1 MFGWN
6 CRGGIKLAYTAEA
19 SFVSAQTKT
28 NGDITYSGGKSMAID
43 KKALSEADIR
53 TKYITPAIEQAG
65 WNKMTQMREEYSITA
80 GRIIARGQ
88 VCKRE
93 KPLKADYVLF
103 YKPNKPIAIVEA
115 KDNNHSMSDGM
126 QQALNYAQMMNVP
139 FVFSSNGDGFVFHNR
154 YIQEGEMET
163 VLPLDGF
170 PSPET
175 LWKMYV
181 EQNSIGPAQSKIID
195 EPYYV
200 DNPNKQPRYYQINA
214 INRTVEAI
222 AAGQDRVLLVMATGT
237 GKTYTAFQII
247 WRLWKAGIKKRI
259 LFLADRTAL
268 ISQTFTNDFA
278 PFKDK
283 MTWVT
288 KQNFDTAHE
297 IYLGL
302 YQGLTGEDEDAN
314 SLFKQFS
321 PSFFDLIV
329 VDECHRGSA
338 KADSQWREV
347 LEYFSAATQIGLTAT
362 PKETKEVSNI
372 DYFGDPVYTYTLKQG
387 INDGYLAPYRVIRVF
402 FDKDVE
408 GFVPYTGQTD
418 DNGEVIDDRIYNAL
432 DFDRNIVL
440 EQRTKLVA
448 KTVSDYLKKHNC
460 RMDKTIFFCVDQEH
474 ADRMRRA
481 LVNENSDMMAVDERY
496 VMRITS
502 NDEAGVDQL
511 DNFRNVES
519 QYPVLVTTSKLL
531 STGVDVQTIKY
542 IVLDSNIRSMTEF
555 KQIIG
560 RGTRV
565 REDLG
570 KLYFTI
576 FDFRDVTRLFYDPD
590 FDGPCEQD
598 EDFDPTKGD
607 HGDPPPKPPKPV
619 NPQKKYM
626 VSGEPVTILKKMV
639 QYMDRDGKLITESL
653 IDYTKKNVLN
663 QYATLDDFL
672 SAWGAAE
679 RKEVIIKEMEEHG
692 ILFSELCEQ
701 INQDLDPFDLI
712 CHIVFD
718 QPPLTR
724 RERANNVRKRNY
736 FTKYGEKAAEILDAL
751 LTKYADSGL
760 PDLENVDVLK
770 VDPIKQYGT
779 QVYIVNTIFG
789 GIAKF
794 RQAIKDLE
802 TAIYAA

>member
-1 MFGWN
+1 MN
-6 CRGGIKLAYTAEA
+6 SI
-19 SFVSAQTKT
+19 
-28 NGDITYSGGKSMAID
+28 N
-43 KKALSEADIR
+43 KKELSEMDIR
-53 TKYITPAIEQAG
+53 TKFITPAITNAG
-65 WNKMTQMREEYSITA
+65 WDSITQMREEYKVTN
-80 GRIIARGQ
+80 GRIIARGKS
-88 VCKRE
+88 CKRE
-93 KPLKADYVLF
+93 APLKADYVLF

-115 KDNNHSMSDGM
+115 KDNKHTMADGM
-126 QQALNYAQMMNVP
+126 QQALQYASMMNVP
-139 FVFSSNGDGFVFHNR
+139 FVFSSNGDGFVFHNK
-154 YIQEGEMET
+154 YVTEGDVEVT
-163 VLPLDGF
+163 LSLDEF

-175 LWKMYV
+175 LWEMYHEKNHINPSQDKV
-181 EQNSIGPAQSKIID
+181 ID
-195 EPYYV
+195 EPYYS
-200 DNPNKQPRYYQINA
+200 DNPDKQPRYYQMNA
-214 INRTVEAI
+214 INETVETI
-222 AAGQDRVLLVMATGT
+222 SKGQDRILLVMATGT

-297 IYLGL
+297 IYLAL

-321 PSFFDLIV
+321 PGFFDLIV

-347 LEYFSAATQIGLTAT
+347 LEYFSSATQIGLTAT
-362 PKETKEVSNI
+362 PKETNSVSNI
-372 DYFGDPVYTYTLKQG
+372 DYFGDPIYTYSLKQG
-387 INDGYLAPYRVIRVF
+387 IDDGFLAPYRVIRVF
-402 FDKDVE
+402 FDKDIE
-408 GFVPYTGQTD
+408 GFVPYDGQLD
-418 DNGEVIDDRIYNAL
+418 DNGEVIDNRVYNTT
-432 DFDRNIVL
+432 DFDKNIVL
-440 EQRTKLVA
+440 AKRTKLVA

-474 ADRMRRA
+474 ADRMRQA
-481 LVNENSDMMAVDERY
+481 LVNENADMCAIDDKY
-496 VMRITS
+496 VMRITA
-502 NDEAGVDQL
+502 NDEAGVKQL
-511 DNFRNVES
+511 DNFRNVEKD
-519 QYPVLVTTSKLL
+519 YPVLVTTSKLL
-531 STGVDVQTIKY
+531 STGVDVQTVKY

-576 FDFRDVTRLFYDPD
+576 FDFRDVTRLFHGPD
-590 FDGPCEQD
+590 FDGPIEQQD
-598 EDFDPTKGD
+598 DFQPNKPGPGPDG
-607 HGDPPPKPPKPV
+607 PPKVPPLPSDKKTKYLLGGTKV
-619 NPQKKYM
+619 SVAQKH
-626 VSGEPVTILKKMV
+626 I
-639 QYMDRDGKLITESL
+639 QYLDKDGNLITESL
-653 IDYTKKNVLN
+653 IDYTKRNVRN
-663 QYATLDDFL
+663 QYASMEEFL
-672 SAWGAAE
+672 NAWSDAE
-679 RKEVIIKEMEEHG
+679 RKQTIVEELEKRGVFFDDLCDEVGK
-692 ILFSELCEQ
+692 
-701 INQDLDPFDLI
+701 DLDPFDMIL
-712 CHIVFD
+712 HIVFD

-724 RERANNVRKRNY
+724 KERAENVRKRNY
-736 FTKYGEKAAEILDAL
+736 FTKYGKQAAEILDAL

-760 PDLENVDVLK
+760 TDLENVDVLK

-794 RQAIKDLE
+794 REAIKELE
-802 TAIYAA
+802 AAIYAA

>member
-1 MFGWN
+1 
-6 CRGGIKLAYTAEA
+6 
-19 SFVSAQTKT
+19 
-28 NGDITYSGGKSMAID
+28 MAID
-43 KKALSEADIR
+43 KKTLSEADIR
-53 TKYITPAIEQAG
+53 TKYITPAIEQSG
-65 WNKMTQMREEYSITA
+65 WDKMSQMREEYSITA
-80 GRIIARGQ
+80 GRIIVRGQ

-154 YIQEGEMET
+154 YVQEGERET

-175 LWKMYV
+175 LWEMYV
-181 EQNSIGPAQSKIID
+181 EQNCIGPAQSKIID

-247 WRLWKAGIKKRI
+247 WRLWNAGIKKRI

-432 DFDRNIVL
+432 DFDRKIVL

-531 STGVDVQTIKY
+531 STGVDVQTIKF

-598 EDFDPTKGD
+598 EDFNPAKGYN
-607 HGDPPPKPPKPV
+607 GDPPPKLPKPV

-672 SAWGAAE
+672 SAWGTAE
-679 RKEVIIKEMEEHG
+679 RKEAIIKEMEEHG

-724 RERANNVRKRNY
+724 RERVNNVRKRNY

-760 PDLENVDVLK
+760 SDLENVDVLK

-802 TAIYAA
+802 AAIYAA

>member
-1 MFGWN
+1 
-6 CRGGIKLAYTAEA
+6 
-19 SFVSAQTKT
+19 
-28 NGDITYSGGKSMAID
+28 
-43 KKALSEADIR
+43 
-53 TKYITPAIEQAG
+53 
-65 WNKMTQMREEYSITA
+65 
-80 GRIIARGQ
+80 
-88 VCKRE
+88 
-93 KPLKADYVLF
+93 
-103 YKPNKPIAIVEA
+103 
-115 KDNNHSMSDGM
+115 
-126 QQALNYAQMMNVP
+126 
-139 FVFSSNGDGFVFHNR
+139 
-154 YIQEGEMET
+154 
-163 VLPLDGF
+163 
-170 PSPET
+170 
-175 LWKMYV
+175 MYV
-181 EQNSIGPAQSKIID
+181 EQNCIGPAQSKIID

-247 WRLWKAGIKKRI
+247 WRLWNAGIKKRI
-259 LFLADRTAL
+259 LFLVDRTAL
-268 ISQTFTNDFA
+268 ISQTFTNDFT

-372 DYFGDPVYTYTLKQG
+372 GYFGDPVYTYTLKQG

-432 DFDRNIVL
+432 DFDRKIVL

-531 STGVDVQTIKY
+531 STGVDVQTIKF

-598 EDFDPTKGD
+598 EDFDPAKGYN
-607 HGDPPPKPPKPV
+607 GDPPPKLPKPV

-724 RERANNVRKRNY
+724 RERVNNVRKRNY

-751 LTKYADSGL
+751 LTQYTDSGL
-760 PDLENVDVLK
+760 SDLENVDVLK

-802 TAIYAA
+802 AAIYAA

>member
-1 MFGWN
+1 M
-6 CRGGIKLAYTAEA
+6 IE
-19 SFVSAQTKT
+19 
-28 NGDITYSGGKSMAID
+28 IT
-43 KKALSEADIR
+43 
-53 TKYITPAIEQAG
+53 
-65 WNKMTQMREEYSITA
+65 
-80 GRIIARGQ
+80 
-88 VCKRE
+88 
-93 KPLKADYVLF
+93 
-103 YKPNKPIAIVEA
+103 
-115 KDNNHSMSDGM
+115 
-126 QQALNYAQMMNVP
+126 
-139 FVFSSNGDGFVFHNR
+139 
-154 YIQEGEMET
+154 
-163 VLPLDGF
+163 
-170 PSPET
+170 
-175 LWKMYV
+175 
-181 EQNSIGPAQSKIID
+181 IG
-195 EPYYV
+195 
-200 DNPNKQPRYYQINA
+200 NPNKQPRYYQINA

-247 WRLWKAGIKKRI
+247 WRLWNAGIKKRI

-329 VDECHRGSA
+329 VDECHRGSV

-432 DFDRNIVL
+432 DFDRKIVL

-531 STGVDVQTIKY
+531 STGVDVQTIKF

-598 EDFDPTKGD
+598 EDFDPAKGYN
-607 HGDPPPKPPKPV
+607 GDPPPKLPKPV
-619 NPQKKYM
+619 NPQKKYI

-679 RKEVIIKEMEEHG
+679 RKEAIIKEMEEHG

-724 RERANNVRKRNY
+724 RERVNNVRKRNY

-760 PDLENVDVLK
+760 SDLENVDVLK

-802 TAIYAA
+802 AAIYAA

>member
-1 MFGWN
+1 MN
-6 CRGGIKLAYTAEA
+6 EI
-19 SFVSAQTKT
+19 
-28 NGDITYSGGKSMAID
+28 N
-43 KKALSEADIR
+43 KKELSEMDIR
-53 TKYITPAIEQAG
+53 TKYITPAITNAG
-65 WNKMTQMREEYSITA
+65 WDPITQLREEYKVTN
-80 GRIIARGQ
+80 GRIIARGKS
-88 VCKRE
+88 CKRE
-93 KPLKADYVLF
+93 APLKADYVLF
-103 YKPNKPIAIVEA
+103 YKPNKPIAIIEA
-115 KDNNHSMSDGM
+115 KDNKHTMSDGM
-126 QQALNYAQMMNVP
+126 QQALQYASMMNVP
-139 FVFSSNGDGFVFHNR
+139 FVFSSNGDGFVFHNK
-154 YIQEGEMET
+154 YITEGDVEIT
-163 VLPLDGF
+163 LSLDEF

-175 LWKMYV
+175 LWKMYLEKNTV
-181 EQNSIGPAQSKIID
+181 NPAQEKIIE
-195 EPYYV
+195 EPYYS
-200 DNPNKQPRYYQINA
+200 DNPDKQPRYYQMNA
-214 INRTVEAI
+214 INKTVEAI
-222 AAGQDRVLLVMATGT
+222 AGGQDRVLLVMATGT

-321 PSFFDLIV
+321 PGFFDLVV

-347 LEYFSAATQIGLTAT
+347 LEYFSSATQIGLTAT
-362 PKETKEVSNI
+362 PKESNSVSNI
-372 DYFGDPVYTYTLKQG
+372 DYFGDPIYTYSLKQG
-387 INDGYLAPYRVIRVF
+387 IDDGFLAPYRVIRVF
-402 FDKDVE
+402 FDKDIE
-408 GFVPYTGQTD
+408 GFVPYDGQLD
-418 DNGEVIDDRIYNAL
+418 DNGEVIDNRVYNTT
-432 DFDRNIVL
+432 DFDKNIVL
-440 EQRTKLVA
+440 AKRTKLVA

-474 ADRMRRA
+474 ADRMRQA
-481 LVNENSDMMAVDERY
+481 LVNENADMCAIDDKY
-496 VMRITS
+496 VMRITA
-502 NDEAGVDQL
+502 NDEAGVKQL
-511 DNFRNVES
+511 DNFRNVEKD
-519 QYPVLVTTSKLL
+519 YPVLVTTSKLL
-531 STGVDVQTIKY
+531 STGVDIQTVKY

-576 FDFRDVTRLFYDPD
+576 FDFRDVTRLFHDPD
-590 FDGPCEQD
+590 FDGPIEQQDDFEPHKPGPGPD
-598 EDFDPTKGD
+598 E
-607 HGDPPPKPPKPV
+607 PPKVPPQLSDKKP
-619 NPQKKYM
+619 KYM
-626 VSGEPVTILKKMV
+626 LGGTQVTVAQKHI
-639 QYMDRDGKLITESL
+639 QYLDKDGNLITESL
-653 IDYTKKNVLN
+653 IDYTKRNVRN
-663 QYATLDDFL
+663 QYASMDEFL
-672 SAWGAAE
+672 NAWSDAE
-679 RKEVIIKEMEEHG
+679 RKQTIVEELEKRGVFFDDLCDEVGK
-692 ILFSELCEQ
+692 
-701 INQDLDPFDLI
+701 NLDPFDMIL
-712 CHIVFD
+712 HIVFD

-724 RERANNVRKRNY
+724 KERAENVRKRNY
-736 FTKYGEKAAEILDAL
+736 FTKYGKQAAEILDEL

-760 PDLENVDVLK
+760 DDLENVDVLK

-794 RQAIKDLE
+794 RDAIKELE
-802 TAIYAA
+802 AAIYAA

>member
-1 MFGWN
+1 
-6 CRGGIKLAYTAEA
+6 
-19 SFVSAQTKT
+19 
-28 NGDITYSGGKSMAID
+28 
-43 KKALSEADIR
+43 
-53 TKYITPAIEQAG
+53 
-65 WNKMTQMREEYSITA
+65 
-80 GRIIARGQ
+80 
-88 VCKRE
+88 
-93 KPLKADYVLF
+93 
-103 YKPNKPIAIVEA
+103 
-115 KDNNHSMSDGM
+115 
-126 QQALNYAQMMNVP
+126 
-139 FVFSSNGDGFVFHNR
+139 
-154 YIQEGEMET
+154 
-163 VLPLDGF
+163 
-170 PSPET
+170 
-175 LWKMYV
+175 MY
-181 EQNSIGPAQSKIID
+181 
-195 EPYYV
+195 
-200 DNPNKQPRYYQINA
+200 
-214 INRTVEAI
+214 
-222 AAGQDRVLLVMATGT
+222 
-237 GKTYTAFQII
+237 
-247 WRLWKAGIKKRI
+247 
-259 LFLADRTAL
+259 
-268 ISQTFTNDFA
+268 
-278 PFKDK
+278 
-283 MTWVT
+283 
-288 KQNFDTAHE
+288 
-297 IYLGL
+297 
-302 YQGLTGEDEDAN
+302 
-314 SLFKQFS
+314 KQFS

-402 FDKDVE
+402 LDKDVE

-760 PDLENVDVLK
+760 SDLENVDVLK

-802 TAIYAA
+802 AAIYAA

>member
-1 MFGWN
+1 
-6 CRGGIKLAYTAEA
+6 
-19 SFVSAQTKT
+19 
-28 NGDITYSGGKSMAID
+28 
-43 KKALSEADIR
+43 
-53 TKYITPAIEQAG
+53 
-65 WNKMTQMREEYSITA
+65 
-80 GRIIARGQ
+80 
-88 VCKRE
+88 
-93 KPLKADYVLF
+93 
-103 YKPNKPIAIVEA
+103 
-115 KDNNHSMSDGM
+115 MSDGM

-154 YIQEGEMET
+154 YVQEGERET

-175 LWKMYV
+175 LWEMYV
-181 EQNSIGPAQSKIID
+181 EQNCIGPAQSKIID

-247 WRLWKAGIKKRI
+247 WRLWNAGIKKRI

-432 DFDRNIVL
+432 DFDRKIVL

-531 STGVDVQTIKY
+531 STGVDVQTIKF

-598 EDFDPTKGD
+598 EDFDPAKGYN
-607 HGDPPPKPPKPV
+607 GDPPPKLPKPA

-724 RERANNVRKRNY
+724 RERVNNVRKRNY

-760 PDLENVDVLK
+760 SDLENVDVLK

-802 TAIYAA
+802 AAIYAA

>member
-1 MFGWN
+1 MN
-6 CRGGIKLAYTAEA
+6 SI
-19 SFVSAQTKT
+19 
-28 NGDITYSGGKSMAID
+28 N
-43 KKALSEADIR
+43 KKELSEMDIR
-53 TKYITPAIEQAG
+53 TKFITPAITNAG
-65 WNKMTQMREEYSITA
+65 WDPITQMREEYKVTN
-80 GRIIARGQ
+80 GRIIARGKS
-88 VCKRE
+88 CKRE
-93 KPLKADYVLF
+93 APLKADYVLF

-115 KDNNHSMSDGM
+115 KDNKYTMADGM
-126 QQALNYAQMMNVP
+126 QQALQYASMMNVP
-139 FVFSSNGDGFVFHNR
+139 FVFSSNGDGFVFHNK
-154 YIQEGEMET
+154 YVAEGDVEVT
-163 VLPLDGF
+163 LSLDEF

-175 LWKMYV
+175 LWEMYHERNQINPSQDKV
-181 EQNSIGPAQSKIID
+181 ID
-195 EPYYV
+195 EPYYS
-200 DNPNKQPRYYQINA
+200 DNPDKQPRYYQMNA
-214 INRTVEAI
+214 INQTVEAI
-222 AAGQDRVLLVMATGT
+222 AKGQDRILLVMATGT

-297 IYLGL
+297 IYLAL

-321 PSFFDLIV
+321 PGFFDLIV

-347 LEYFSAATQIGLTAT
+347 LEYFSSATQIGLTAT
-362 PKETKEVSNI
+362 PKETNSVSNI
-372 DYFGDPVYTYTLKQG
+372 DYFGDPIYTYSLKQG
-387 INDGYLAPYRVIRVF
+387 IDDGFLAPYRVIRVF
-402 FDKDVE
+402 FDKDIE
-408 GFVPYTGQTD
+408 GFVPYDGQLD
-418 DNGEVIDDRIYNAL
+418 DNGEVIDNRVYNTT
-432 DFDRNIVL
+432 DFDKNIVL
-440 EQRTKLVA
+440 AKRTKLVA

-474 ADRMRRA
+474 ADRMRQA
-481 LVNENSDMMAVDERY
+481 LVNENADMCAIDDKY
-496 VMRITS
+496 VMRITA
-502 NDEAGVDQL
+502 NDEAGVKQL
-511 DNFRNVES
+511 DNFRNVEKD
-519 QYPVLVTTSKLL
+519 YPVLVTTSKLL
-531 STGVDVQTIKY
+531 STGVDVQTVKY

-576 FDFRDVTRLFYDPD
+576 FDFRDVTRLFHDPD
-590 FDGPCEQD
+590 FDGPIEQQDDFQPNKPGPGPD
-598 EDFDPTKGD
+598 E
-607 HGDPPPKPPKPV
+607 PPKVPPQPSDKKTKYLLGGTKV
-619 NPQKKYM
+619 SVAQKH
-626 VSGEPVTILKKMV
+626 I
-639 QYMDRDGKLITESL
+639 QYLDKDGNLITESL
-653 IDYTKKNVLN
+653 IDYTKRNVRN
-663 QYATLDDFL
+663 QYASMEEFL
-672 SAWGAAE
+672 NAWSDAE
-679 RKEVIIKEMEEHG
+679 RKQTIVEELEKRGVFFDDLCDEVGK
-692 ILFSELCEQ
+692 
-701 INQDLDPFDLI
+701 DLDPFDMIL
-712 CHIVFD
+712 HIVFD

-724 RERANNVRKRNY
+724 KERAENVRKRNY
-736 FTKYGEKAAEILDAL
+736 FTKYGKQAAEILDAL

-760 PDLENVDVLK
+760 TDLENVDVLK

-794 RQAIKDLE
+794 REAIKELE
-802 TAIYAA
+802 AAIYAA